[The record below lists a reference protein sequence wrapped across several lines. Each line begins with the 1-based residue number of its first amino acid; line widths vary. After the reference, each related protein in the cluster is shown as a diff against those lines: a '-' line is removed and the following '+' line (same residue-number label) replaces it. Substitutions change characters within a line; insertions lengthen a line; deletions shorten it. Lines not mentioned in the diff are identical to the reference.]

1 MTELV
6 NVGKTAGEVLEF
18 MMSRFP
24 KELEGISFVGTSIEV
39 LTLCLS
45 EIIKAG
51 YCSTHYQHALEKCV
65 EKIKKDFEK

>member
-6 NVGKTAGEVLEF
+6 NVGKTAGELVEF

-24 KELEGISFVGTSIEV
+24 DELEGISFIETSIEV

-45 EIIKAG
+45 EVIKAG
-51 YCSTHYQHALEKCV
+51 YCSTHYQYAIEKSV
-65 EKIKKDFEK
+65 EQIRKDFEE